1 MVILLL
7 RGGLGNQLFIYG
19 KYKSLEKLGKVAF
32 IDDIFGFKSDKLFKR
47 INMLNHLSLE
57 YKNIFFKCDIF
68 WKLLSLINDNTT
80 IGIFSN
86 KYFQES
92 IFLDN
97 VSLKFTNIFPRIC
110 VHIRLKNYSLCIQEH
125 IYLTM
130 LSSVIDK
137 NQNYPVYFITDDEI
151 QFKSTM
157 PVLYDKGIC
166 INLSEI
172 QAFSFIAE
180 SCEVILSDSSFSFCA
195 AYLGPPKKIT
205 YKQLTNIL
213 NNGKNEHQWVKF

>member
-19 KYKSLEKLGKVAF
+19 KYKNLEKLGKVAF
-32 IDDIFGFKSDKLFKR
+32 IDDIFGFKSDKIFMR
-47 INMLNHLSLE
+47 ANMLNHFSLE
-57 YKNIFFKCDIF
+57 YKAVFFKCDIF
-68 WKLLSLINDNTT
+68 WKLLSSLNDNIS
-80 IGIFSN
+80 IGFFSN
-86 KYFQES
+86 RYYQES

-97 VSLKFTNIFPRIC
+97 ISLNFTNIFPRIC
-110 VHIRLKNYSLCIQEH
+110 IHIRLKDYSLCIQEH

-137 NQNYPVYFITDDEI
+137 NQKHPVYFITDDEI

-157 PVLYDKGIC
+157 PVLYKKGIC

-180 SCEVILSDSSFSFCA
+180 SSEVILSDSSFSFCA
-195 AYLGPPKKIT
+195 AYLGPPKNIT

-213 NNGKNEHQWVKF
+213 NNGKNEHQWIKY